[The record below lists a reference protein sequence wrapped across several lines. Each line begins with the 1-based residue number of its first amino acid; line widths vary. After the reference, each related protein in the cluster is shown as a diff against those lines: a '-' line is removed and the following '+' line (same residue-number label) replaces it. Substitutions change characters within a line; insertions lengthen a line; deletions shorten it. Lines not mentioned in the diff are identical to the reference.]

1 MGVATFLSRILGL
14 VREQAFAFLF
24 GAGHVVDAFTIAFR
38 IPNLLRDL
46 FAEGAMSAALVP
58 TFTRVRQEQGVG
70 RAWALARRVWWVL
83 FLVVGGLSIFG
94 IIFAEPL
101 VRIYAGAFEAVPGK
115 FELTVRLTR
124 IMFPFFPAVAL
135 AAGFMAILNA
145 LGVFFMPAF
154 ASALFNIFSV
164 FFGVGLTF
172 LFARWG
178 QEPILGMAVGV
189 VIGGIVQAFCQ
200 WPSLRKKRS
209 EELGS
214 ASTSEDRGRLTQDQD
229 LKRMLQLMV
238 PGTLGLAATQIN
250 LLVNSVLATSA
261 GPGAVSWLSYSF
273 RLMQFPIGVFGVS
286 MAQATLP
293 RVSAQW
299 AQKDPSGALRTLE
312 RSLVQTFAINL
323 PAAAGLA
330 FLADPIIRLI
340 FEHGRFS
347 SVDTHQTGL
356 ALAAYSV
363 GLAAY
368 SGVKV
373 LVPAFYAFGNARVPV
388 ISSILS
394 VGLTLAFN
402 LVSVRF
408 LGFWGLALGTSVA
421 AYGNLVFLIVSLRR
435 RAREVL
441 PDQRELWSLRR
452 LGARFGVHGALAL
465 TMGALCAFTQQ
476 GLSRLFSENLH
487 FSGVFGQSLSIS
499 VLALEGLGVLLLLS
513 WVFGVEETREVL
525 GLVRSRILNRIQ
537 KKRS

>member
-1 MGVATFLSRILGL
+1 
-14 VREQAFAFLF
+14 
-24 GAGHVVDAFTIAFR
+24 
-38 IPNLLRDL
+38 
-46 FAEGAMSAALVP
+46 
-58 TFTRVRQEQGVG
+58 
-70 RAWALARRVWWVL
+70 
-83 FLVVGGLSIFG
+83 
-94 IIFAEPL
+94 
-101 VRIYAGAFEAVPGK
+101 
-115 FELTVRLTR
+115 
-124 IMFPFFPAVAL
+124 
-135 AAGFMAILNA
+135 
-145 LGVFFMPAF
+145 
-154 ASALFNIFSV
+154 
-164 FFGVGLTF
+164 
-172 LFARWG
+172 
-178 QEPILGMAVGV
+178 
-189 VIGGIVQAFCQ
+189 
-200 WPSLRKKRS
+200 
-209 EELGS
+209 
-214 ASTSEDRGRLTQDQD
+214 
-229 LKRMLQLMV
+229 
-238 PGTLGLAATQIN
+238 
-250 LLVNSVLATSA
+250 
-261 GPGAVSWLSYSF
+261 
-273 RLMQFPIGVFGVS
+273 MQFPIGVFGVS